1 MARRPSADPA
11 ISRVQSK
18 ANALPVECVGGRRRV
33 VQDLG
38 SDASQLLAEGVG
50 LGLAQVERLD
60 RSVLEVADL
69 GCRHAEL
76 VDIRREPSGKVL
88 ATLTYDEAVVLFELL
103 GRWESRA
110 VLDDKELWSDRAER
124 QVLWELHAELEPVID
139 EAFLPSYSEVVR
151 AAWAAVRGP
160 ENP

>member
-1 MARRPSADPA
+1 MRSITQARPTVDPVPAQASFPSEPDG
-11 ISRVQSK
+11 
-18 ANALPVECVGGRRRV
+18 PVRRFMLGRMTAAV
-33 VQDLG
+33 W
-38 SDASQLLAEGVG
+38 
-50 LGLAQVERLD
+50 
-60 RSVLEVADL
+60 
-69 GCRHAEL
+69 HAEL

-124 QVLWELHAELEPVID
+124 QVLWDLHAELEPIID

>member
-1 MARRPSADPA
+1 M
-11 ISRVQSK
+11 
-18 ANALPVECVGGRRRV
+18 LGRMTAAV
-33 VQDLG
+33 W
-38 SDASQLLAEGVG
+38 
-50 LGLAQVERLD
+50 
-60 RSVLEVADL
+60 
-69 GCRHAEL
+69 HAEL
-76 VDIRREPSGKVL
+76 VDRRREPSGKVL

-124 QVLWELHAELEPVID
+124 QVLWDLHAELEPIID